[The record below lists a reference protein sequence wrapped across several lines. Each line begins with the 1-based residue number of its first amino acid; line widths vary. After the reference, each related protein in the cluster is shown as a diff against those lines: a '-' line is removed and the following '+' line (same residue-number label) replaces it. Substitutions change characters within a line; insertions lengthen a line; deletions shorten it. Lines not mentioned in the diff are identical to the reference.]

1 VGIVVSWPGNAGAAA
16 VTDMFG
22 PQTPGHGERST
33 FGTKRVSM
41 SIWRQYLRFLAGAL
55 ALAGLVAVAPRDA
68 VAAGTG
74 ARLAL
79 VIGNASYPDAEA
91 PLRHPAADARTLAD
105 ELRNSGFEVDVRENL
120 SKHGMQSAI
129 DAFKAKITPH
139 SSALFFF
146 SGFGIQANRQ
156 SYMIPVNAQIW
167 TEAEVKRDGISIESV
182 LSDMNERGA
191 SVKIV
196 IIDASRRNPFE
207 RRFRRV
213 STGLASPNAPQGTLV
228 MYAAE
233 PGKVAN
239 DGDKEHTLFVGELLK
254 EIRSPGLTAE
264 EVFKNTRVGVSHASN
279 DEQVPMVASSLTDDF
294 YFGRPKEVV
303 NNRPSDSV
311 TPKPSDNTANSNP
324 SDSVTPK
331 PPDVVTPKPPDIVT
345 PKPPDAGPIKPPH
358 RLSAEDEA
366 AVKKYND
373 TLRNNPNDAD
383 AYYKRGQ
390 VYASNGQFNEALSD
404 FDQALRIEPNDPEA
418 LNNRCWTRAV
428 VGELQGALS
437 DCDKALSLRPTFVD
451 ALDSRG
457 FIYLKLGLL
466 SRAIGDYDA
475 AIKKDPKKASSLFG
489 RGKARIKNGDTAGGN
504 ADLKAAKAVQPD
516 IASEFEDYGVR

>member
-1 VGIVVSWPGNAGAAA
+1 
-16 VTDMFG
+16 M
-22 PQTPGHGERST
+22 ST
-33 FGTKRVSM
+33 
-41 SIWRQYLRFLAGAL
+41 WRRYLRFLGVTL
-55 ALAGLVAVAPRDA
+55 ALAGLLAVVPRDA
-68 VAAGTG
+68 IAAGTG

-91 PLRHPAADARTLAD
+91 PLRHPVADARTLAE
-105 ELRNSGFEVDVRENL
+105 ELRHSGFEVDVQENL
-120 SKHGMQSAI
+120 SKQGMQSAI

-264 EVFKNTRVGVSHASN
+264 EVFKNTRVGVSRASN
-279 DEQVPMVASSLTDDF
+279 EEQVPMVASSLTDDF
-294 YFGRPKEVV
+294 FFGRPKEVV

-311 TPKPSDNTANSNP
+311 APRPSDNKPSDN
-324 SDSVTPK
+324 K
-331 PPDVVTPKPPDIVT
+331 PPDTVVVTPKPPDIA
-345 PKPPDAGPIKPPH
+345 PKPPDTGPIKPPH

-428 VGELQGALS
+428 VGELQGALA

-466 SRAIGDYDA
+466 SRAIADYDA

-489 RGKARIKNGDTAGGN
+489 RGKAKIKNGDTAAGN

>member
-1 VGIVVSWPGNAGAAA
+1 
-16 VTDMFG
+16 
-22 PQTPGHGERST
+22 
-33 FGTKRVSM
+33 M
-41 SIWRQYLRFLAGAL
+41 SIWRQHLRFFGVAL

-79 VIGNASYPDAEA
+79 VIGNANYPDAEA
-91 PLRHPAADARTLAD
+91 PLRHPVADARTLAD
-105 ELRNSGFEVDVRENL
+105 ELRRSGFEVDVLENL
-120 SKHGMQSAI
+120 SKQGMQTAI

-239 DGDKEHTLFVGELLK
+239 DGDQEHTLFVGELLK

-264 EVFKNTRVGVSHASN
+264 EIFKNTRVGVSHASN
-279 DEQVPMVASSLTDDF
+279 DEQVPMVVSSLTDDF
-294 YFGRPKEVV
+294 YFGRPKDTTSD
-303 NNRPSDSV
+303 RPSD
-311 TPKPSDNTANSNP
+311 T
-324 SDSVTPK
+324 VTPK
-331 PPDVVTPKPPDIVT
+331 PPDNTVTSNPSTSNPSSIITPKPPNVVTPKPPDAVT
-345 PKPPDAGPIKPPH
+345 PKPPDTGPIKPPH

-366 AVKKYND
+366 AVRKYND
-373 TLRNNPNDAD
+373 TLRTNPNDAD
-383 AYYKRGQ
+383 AYYRRGQ

-428 VGELQGALS
+428 IGDLQAALS

-466 SRAIGDYDA
+466 SRAIVDYDA

-489 RGKARIKNGDTAGGN
+489 RGKAKIRNGDTAGGN
-504 ADLKAAKAVQPD
+504 ADLKAAKSVQPD